1 MGRLVRIV
9 FRGEVWKGERE
20 RKKEG
25 MAGERGGWDGRRNG
39 DSAILQIWK
48 IC

>member
-9 FRGEVWKGERE
+9 FRGGGLERE
-20 RKKEG
+20 RKEEG
-25 MAGERGGWDGRRNG
+25 MAGERGGWDDRRNG
-39 DSAILQIWK
+39 DNAILQIWK